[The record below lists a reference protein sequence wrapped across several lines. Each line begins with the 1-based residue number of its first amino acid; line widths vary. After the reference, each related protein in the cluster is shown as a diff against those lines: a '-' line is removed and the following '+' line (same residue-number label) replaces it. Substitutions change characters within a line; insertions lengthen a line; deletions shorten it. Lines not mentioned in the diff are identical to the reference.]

1 VYIGPS
7 DEQFGNRNVFFRET
21 ASGRYAPRA
30 VAADLAPSDSCLGGV
45 FRLEHHIHG
54 EFGANKN
61 WSKAY
66 YVEGWECI
74 DPVLENIR
82 REAEQSDCLQG
93 FQFVHSL
100 GGGSGGG
107 FGSLVLSNLRD
118 EYPDSSVSAFSV
130 LPSTKVSDVVVEP
143 YTIGFTLRKLVEFA
157 DICHVLD
164 NGAYFDL
171 CTASLGIGN
180 PTLGDLNELI
190 AQDLRGATSSVRFPH
205 QLSGD
210 LRKLAANLVVAPQL
224 KFVSVSSCP
233 IVAGQATEGAHQ
245 ATGLSVADLIRK
257 QLQWPG
263 RTAAATRGHRDL
275 ASCWS
280 FQGSSVTAKE
290 LYESDP
296 ALFEMNAV
304 RSGDGACGSP
314 APSGKVT
321 ANVCPGSTVSQPTAC
336 TVVRNSTHLVEP
348 LSSVAERYERMWR
361 TKAFTM
367 WYTGEG
373 MDESEFQEGLD
384 ALKTLIGAYRDQMAV
399 SS

>member
-1 VYIGPS
+1 
-7 DEQFGNRNVFFRET
+7 VFH
-21 ASGRYAPRA
+21 
-30 VAADLAPSDSCLGGV
+30 
-45 FRLEHHIHG
+45 LEHLTYG

-66 YVEGWECI
+66 YAEGWECI
-74 DPVLENIR
+74 DSVLENIR
-82 REAEQSDCLQG
+82 RQAEQSDCLQG
-93 FQFVHSL
+93 FQFAHSL

-118 EYPDSSVSAFSV
+118 EYPDRLVSTFSV
-130 LPSTKVSDVVVEP
+130 LPSPKVSDFVVEP

-171 CTASLGIGN
+171 CVANLGIES
-180 PTLGDLNELI
+180 PTLADLNELV
-190 AQDLRGATSSVRFPH
+190 AQDLCGATSSLRFPN

-210 LRKLAANLVVAPQL
+210 LRKLVANLVVAPQL
-224 KFVSVSSCP
+224 KFVSVSSFP
-233 IVAGQATEGAHQ
+233 IAAAQNTEGPRQLA
-245 ATGLSVADLIRK
+245 GLTTADLIRA
-257 QLQWPG
+257 QTHWPG
-263 RTAAATRGHRDL
+263 RAVAAVGGHRDL

-280 FQGSSVTAKE
+280 FRGCSVTTKDT
-290 LYESDP
+290 YESKP
-296 ALFEMNAV
+296 ALFKMKSVEL
-304 RSGDGACGSP
+304 P
-314 APSGKVT
+314 EKVT
-321 ANVCPGSTVSQPTAC
+321 ANVCPGSTVKQPTAC
-336 TVVRNSTHLVEP
+336 TVVRNSTHLVEA

-384 ALKTLIGAYRDQMAV
+384 ALTTLIGAYRDQMAV